1 MIYSHLKHGLSFV
14 FAVAGMLV
22 VNTALAYTIT
32 VGGTPIPNEGLTTSV
47 AGATVIDFNSGY
59 PASGYSGGAVVSGSV
74 SGSWAAPPN
83 DTSNYLTVGPGS
95 GQSTPVTIT
104 LGSLHKYFGY
114 YGGSP
119 DSYNYVEL
127 WRGGTQL
134 ATFSGSQLST
144 LAGDPNP
151 TGDQSLGFYWN
162 IWSQNSG
169 EYFDKIVLG
178 STINAFETDNHA
190 FAVVPIPTAVWL
202 FASGLLG
209 LVGFSRRKRAFR

>member
-1 MIYSHLKHGLSFV
+1 MIYSYVKHGLSLV
-14 FAVAGMLV
+14 IAIAGMLTV
-22 VNTALAYTIT
+22 TSALAYTIT
-32 VGGTPIPNEGLTTSV
+32 VGGTPIVNEGLTTSV
-47 AGATVIDFNSGY
+47 VGATVIDFNSGY

-104 LGSLHKYFGY
+104 LGTLHRYFGY

-119 DSYNYVEL
+119 DWYNYVEL
-127 WRGGTQL
+127 WRDNTQI
-134 ATFSGSQLST
+134 TSFSGTQLST

-162 IWSQNSG
+162 IWAQNSG
-169 EYFDKIVLG
+169 EYFNKIVLG

-190 FAVVPIPTAVWL
+190 FAVVPIPAAVWL
-202 FASGLLG
+202 FVSGLFG
-209 LVGFSRRKRAFR
+209 LIGLSRQRRTV

>member
-1 MIYSHLKHGLSFV
+1 MKYSLLKHSLSFV
-14 FAVAGMLV
+14 IALAVMTTV
-22 VNTALAYTIT
+22 TSALAYTIT

-59 PASGYSGGAVVSGSV
+59 PASGYTGGAVVSGSV
-74 SGSWAAPPN
+74 GGSWAAPPG

-104 LGSLHKYFGY
+104 LTALNLYFGY

-119 DSYNYVEL
+119 DWYNYVEL
-127 WRGGTQL
+127 WRDNTHIT
-134 ATFSGSQLST
+134 TFSGTDLST
-144 LAGDPNP
+144 LAGHPNP

-162 IWSQNSG
+162 IWAQNPA
-169 EYFDKIVLG
+169 EYFNKIVLG

-190 FAVVPIPTAVWL
+190 FAAVPIPTAVWL
-202 FASGLLG
+202 FISGLIG
-209 LVGFSRRKRAFR
+209 LISFSRRKQAV